1 MIVVPMAVANKVTD
15 TKVEAGEVK
24 VGVEIRGMIET
35 LGTALLVET
44 KVEEIVLRA
53 DGEASQGSRVLGTQT
68 LGLLLVQHPTLNLW
82 WAVPPVAGGVKR

>member
-1 MIVVPMAVANKVTD
+1 MIVVPMAVANMVTD

-44 KVEEIVLRA
+44 KVEERFLRA
-53 DGEASQGSRVLGTQT
+53 DGETFIESRVLGT
-68 LGLLLVQHPTLNLW
+68 HPL
-82 WAVPPVAGGVKR
+82 A

>member
-44 KVEEIVLRA
+44 KVEEIFLRA
-53 DGEASQGSRVLGTQT
+53 DGETFMESRVLGT
-68 LGLLLVQHPTLNLW
+68 LLLV
-82 WAVPPVAGGVKR
+82 